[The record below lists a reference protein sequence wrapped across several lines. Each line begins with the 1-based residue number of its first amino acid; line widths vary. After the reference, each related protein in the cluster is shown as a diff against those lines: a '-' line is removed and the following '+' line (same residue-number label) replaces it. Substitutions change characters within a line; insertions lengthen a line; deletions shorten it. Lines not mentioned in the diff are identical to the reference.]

1 MNDVNLTVL
10 EQKVVNFLV
19 SKTNGTVYWE
29 ELVQFA
35 KDPQN
40 VSRKTVLKWI
50 SEIKRKYLAANL
62 SLPYNVIFSTM
73 AQPLQVTN
81 PTALP
86 YAPLTIGGAVQQKL
100 VQIRR
105 TPDGNTIR
113 VNPAAPTHPAHADF
127 VLDRNTRRVRT
138 KAGNFQLNENEWNV
152 FKYIHENVDKMIPL
166 SELRDEVVFPQYGSK
181 LPARWFDS
189 IMRIVNN
196 LRRQIVGL
204 NNRLLT
210 VKGSETTYLF
220 K

>member
-1 MNDVNLTVL
+1 MNDVNLTAL
-10 EQKVVNFLV
+10 EKKVVNFLT
-19 SKTNGTVYWE
+19 SKNNGTVYWE

-40 VSRKTVLKWI
+40 VSRKTVLKWV
-50 SEIKRKYLAANL
+50 SEVKRKYATANIP
-62 SLPYNVIFSTM
+62 LPYSVTFSSM
-73 AQPLQVTN
+73 AQPLQVTSS
-81 PTALP
+81 TALP
-86 YAPLTIGGAVQQKL
+86 YTPVTIGGIIQQKL
-100 VQIRR
+100 VQIKR

-113 VNPAAPTHPAHADF
+113 VNPTAPVHPAHADF

-166 SELRDEVVFPQYGSK
+166 SELRDQVVFPQYGSK